1 MTIST
6 LSSYGLQSS
15 QSSALQA
22 LLARLQSADSDQATS
37 ASGTGDRVS
46 VSYIAQY
53 LSRAPKD
60 IAASLQDLVT
70 ARKDVTADLQALKT
84 YYAANPKELS
94 KLEAAIQLQGL
105 NPTQVASMTPAMQA
119 GVMDLFA
126 LAKEGDTDST
136 TATSQAEL
144 GKAILAALD
153 EGSSDLQ
160 GSLLDSLDGG
170 NQASSTGKDRY
181 SLFSYL
187 G

>member
-1 MTIST
+1 MTISA

-22 LLARLQSADSDQATS
+22 LLARLHSADSDQASST
-37 ASGTGDRVS
+37 SGTGDRVS

-70 ARKDVTADLQALKT
+70 ARKDVTADLQALQT
-84 YYAANPKELS
+84 YYAANPQELT

-126 LAKEGDTDST
+126 LAKEGEGDST
-136 TATSQAEL
+136 ATTQAEL
-144 GKAILAALD
+144 GKAILATLQ
-153 EGSSDLQ
+153 EGSPDLQ
-160 GSLLDSLDGG
+160 GSLLDSLNGTS
-170 NQASSTGKDRY
+170 QASSTGKDRY

>member
-1 MTIST
+1 MSIST

-15 QSSALQA
+15 QSAALQA
-22 LLARLQSADSDQATS
+22 LLARLQSTDSDQATS
-37 ASGTGDRVS
+37 ASAAGDRVS

-60 IAASLQDLVT
+60 IAASLHDLVT

-84 YYAANPKELS
+84 YYAANPQELT

-126 LAKEGDTDST
+126 LAKEEEGDST
-136 TATSQAEL
+136 ATQAEL
-144 GKAILAALD
+144 GKAILATLQ

-160 GSLLDSLDGG
+160 GSLLDSLNGTS
-170 NQASSTGKDRY
+170 QTSSTGQDRY